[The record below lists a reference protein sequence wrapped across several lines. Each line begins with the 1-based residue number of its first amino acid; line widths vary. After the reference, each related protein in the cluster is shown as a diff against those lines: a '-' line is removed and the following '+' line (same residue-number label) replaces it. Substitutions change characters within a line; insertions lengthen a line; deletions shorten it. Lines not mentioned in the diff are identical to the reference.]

1 MIQAQLAEVK
11 TQIAAE
17 LKSAFAKADADSDG
31 FVDRAEFDVVVQQA
45 KDEGQPEEELELM
58 DFEAMDE
65 NKDGKIS
72 EEELELMD
80 FEAMDENK
88 D

>member
-1 MIQAQLAEVK
+1 MIQAQLAE
-11 TQIAAE
+11 
-17 LKSAFAKADADSDG
+17 FN
-31 FVDRAEFDVVVQQA
+31 VVVQQA

-72 EEELELMD
+72 EEEFMKYMGKAMKKKFKEELMKQ
-80 FEAMDENK
+80 FA
-88 D
+88 

>member
-1 MIQAQLAEVK
+1 MIQAQLAEV
-11 TQIAAE
+11 
-17 LKSAFAKADADSDG
+17 
-31 FVDRAEFDVVVQQA
+31 DVVVQQA

-72 EEELELMD
+72 EEEFMKYMGKAMKKKFKEELMKQ
-80 FEAMDENK
+80 FA
-88 D
+88 